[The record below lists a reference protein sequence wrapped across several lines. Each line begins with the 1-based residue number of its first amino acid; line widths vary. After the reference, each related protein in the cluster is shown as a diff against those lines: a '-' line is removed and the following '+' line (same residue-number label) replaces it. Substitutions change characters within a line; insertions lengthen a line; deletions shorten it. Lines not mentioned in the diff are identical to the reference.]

1 MALQRGAGRQRAPTT
16 VLETV
21 WATQS
26 FNTSQRWHYAVADEC
41 NSLVLL
47 GEGMD
52 ESFVTTVT
60 TVTIRQY
67 SDAFWYIIGKR
78 KLTSCRLRGL
88 V

>member
-1 MALQRGAGRQRAPTT
+1 MAIFIISAEDTYPHCQPWFWKPGGRRSPSLQAS
-16 VLETV
+16 L
-21 WATQS
+21 
-26 FNTSQRWHYAVADEC
+26 WHYAVADEC

-52 ESFVTTVT
+52 ESFVT